1 VLNGRGAFRVFA
13 SSLCCHGPLLHDCSV
28 CVEKDVVCWKGPVLV
43 PRVTLR
49 GGKSYDVPAGQ
60 TVAQALAAGGIAVG
74 DDLLAASVNGQST
87 DLSALLSSDATI
99 EPLRFDSPE
108 GREVYRHSSTHIMAQ
123 AVKELFPTAQLT
135 IGPALEDSFYYDF
148 AYDRP
153 FTPED
158 LEKIE
163 VRAREIAQRRLPI
176 ARREF
181 SKPEA
186 IDFFKRRGEHYKVE
200 LIQGFP
206 DAEPISAY
214 SQGEFVDLCRGPHLP
229 STGHVGAFKLLTT
242 AGAYWRGDERNPM
255 LQRIYGTSFPT
266 KTELDAHLAR
276 LEEIKRRDHRKVGKE
291 LDLISVQDEI
301 GPGLVLWHPKGA
313 AVRLLIENFWREQH
327 IKDGYELVYSPH
339 VARLDLW
346 KTSGHVDYY
355 RENMFASMK
364 LEGSEYQLK
373 PMNCPYH
380 IMIYKSHLRSYRDLP
395 IRYGELGTV
404 YRYERTGVLHGL
416 LRVRGFTQD
425 DAHLFCRPDQI
436 ETEVSRVLDFTF
448 FILRTFGF
456 SEFEVFLSTRPKESV
471 GSEEHW
477 TLATSALEAALK
489 NRNIAFHLDP
499 GGGAFYGPKID
510 IKIKDALG
518 RSWQCSTIQV
528 DFNNPERFQ
537 LAYIGEDG
545 KPHQPIMIH
554 RALMGSIERFFGILV
569 EHYGG
574 AFPTWLAPVQA
585 VVLAITDSQREY
597 VAKVVADMKAAG
609 FRVEADLRNEKIGLK
624 IREAEKAKIPFMFV
638 AGEREVHSGSLSV
651 RGRSGANLGTMTV
664 AGALDL
670 LRVEVSRAGQQPSP
684 TS

>member
-1 VLNGRGAFRVFA
+1 M
-13 SSLCCHGPLLHDCSV
+13 P
-28 CVEKDVVCWKGPVLV
+28 K
-43 PRVTLR
+43 VTLKN
-49 GGKSYDVPAGQ
+49 GKSFDVPPGY
-60 TVAQALAAGGIAVG
+60 TIAQALAAGGIPVG
-74 DDLLAASVNGQST
+74 PEVLAASVNGRPT
-87 DLSALLSSDATI
+87 DLSAPLTADSTI
-99 EPLRFDSPE
+99 DPLGFDTAE
-108 GREVYRHSSTHIMAQ
+108 GREIYRHSSTHIMAQ
-123 AVKELFPTAQLT
+123 AVKELFPSAQLT

-158 LEKIE
+158 LENIE
-163 VRAREIAQRRLPI
+163 QRAREIAKRKLAVTRRDLT
-176 ARREF
+176 
-181 SKPEA
+181 KQEA
-186 IDFFKRRGEHYKVE
+186 LELFRSRGEHYKVE
-200 LIQGFP
+200 LIEGFP
-206 DAEPISAY
+206 DQEPISIY
-214 SQGEFVDLCRGPHLP
+214 TQGEFVDLCRGPHVP
-229 STGHVGAFKLLTT
+229 STGHVGALKLLTT

-266 KTELDAHLAR
+266 KAELDAHLAK

-291 LDLISVQDEI
+291 LDLISIQDEI

-313 AVRLLIENFWREQH
+313 VIRLLIENFWREQH
-327 IKDGYELVYSPH
+327 LRDGYELVYSPH

-346 KTSGHVDYY
+346 KTRGHVDYY
-355 RENMFASMK
+355 RDNMFAPMK

-380 IMIYKSHLRSYRDLP
+380 IMIYKSHLRSYRELP

-436 ETEVSRVLDFTF
+436 EAEVSRVLDFTF

-456 SEFEVFLSTRPKESV
+456 MEFEVFLSTRPNESV
-471 GSEEHW
+471 GAEEHW

-489 NRNIAFHLDP
+489 GRNISFHLDP

-518 RSWQCSTIQV
+518 RSWQCSTIQI
-528 DFNNPERFQ
+528 DFNNPERFE
-537 LAYIGEDG
+537 LSYIGEDG
-545 KPHQPIMIH
+545 KSHQPIMIH
-554 RALMGSIERFFGILV
+554 RALMGSIERFFGILI
-569 EHYGG
+569 EHYAG

-585 VVLAITDSQREY
+585 VVMAITDNQREF
-597 VAKVVADMKAAG
+597 VTEVTAHMKASG
-609 FRVEADLRNEKIGLK
+609 FRVESDIRNEKIGFK

-638 AGEREVHSGSLSV
+638 VGDREVQSRSLSV

-664 AGALDL
+664 QGALDL
-670 LRVEVSRAGQQPSP
+670 LKTEVERAGQQLSP

>member
-1 VLNGRGAFRVFA
+1 
-13 SSLCCHGPLLHDCSV
+13 
-28 CVEKDVVCWKGPVLV
+28 V
-43 PRVTLR
+43 PKVTLKN
-49 GGKSYDVPAGQ
+49 GKSVDVPPGY
-60 TVAQALAAGGIAVG
+60 TIAQALAAGGIPVG
-74 DDLLAASVNGQST
+74 PEVLAASVNGRPT
-87 DLSALLSSDATI
+87 DLSAPLTADATI
-99 EPLRFDSPE
+99 DPLGFDTAE
-108 GREVYRHSSTHIMAQ
+108 GREIYRHSSTHIMAQ
-123 AVKELFPTAQLT
+123 AVKELFPAAQLT

-158 LEKIE
+158 LENIE
-163 VRAREIAQRRLPI
+163 RRAREIAKRKLAVTRRDLT
-176 ARREF
+176 
-181 SKPEA
+181 KQEA
-186 IDFFKRRGEHYKVE
+186 LELFRARGEHYKVE
-200 LIQGFP
+200 LIEGFP
-206 DAEPISAY
+206 DRDPISIY
-214 SQGEFVDLCRGPHLP
+214 TQGEFVDLCRGPHVP
-229 STGHVGAFKLLTT
+229 STGHVGALKLLTT

-266 KTELDAHLAR
+266 KAELDAHLAK

-291 LDLISVQDEI
+291 LDLISIQDEI

-313 AVRLLIENFWREQH
+313 VIRLLIENFWREQH
-327 IKDGYELVYSPH
+327 LRDGYELVYSPH

-355 RENMFASMK
+355 RDNMFAPMK

-380 IMIYKSHLRSYRDLP
+380 IMIYKSHLRSYRELP

-436 ETEVSRVLDFTF
+436 EAEVSRVLDFTF

-456 SEFEVFLSTRPKESV
+456 MEFEVFLSTRPNESV
-471 GSEEHW
+471 GAEEHW

-489 NRNIAFHLDP
+489 SRNISFHLDP

-518 RSWQCSTIQV
+518 RSWQCSTIQI
-528 DFNNPERFQ
+528 DFNNPERFE
-537 LAYIGEDG
+537 LSYIGEDG
-545 KPHQPIMIH
+545 KSHQPIMIH
-554 RALMGSIERFFGILV
+554 RALMGSIERFFGILI
-569 EHYGG
+569 EHYAG

-585 VVLAITDSQREY
+585 VVMAITDNQREF
-597 VAKVVADMKAAG
+597 VTEVTAQMKASG
-609 FRVEADLRNEKIGLK
+609 FRVESDIRNEKIGFK

-638 AGEREVHSGSLSV
+638 VGDREVQSRSLSV

-664 AGALDL
+664 QGALDL
-670 LRVEVSRAGQQPSP
+670 LKTEVERAGQQLSP

>member
-1 VLNGRGAFRVFA
+1 MKIRLNDGR
-13 SSLCCHGPLLHDCSV
+13 SS
-28 CVEKDVVCWKGPVLV
+28 
-43 PRVTLR
+43 
-49 GGKSYDVPAGQ
+49 DVPPGE
-60 TVAQALAAGGIAVG
+60 TVETALAALGVKDTGE
-74 DDLLAASVNGQST
+74 LLAAKVNGQVV
-87 DLSALLSSDATI
+87 DLSKPLYEDATL
-99 EPLRFDSPE
+99 EPITFDSAE
-108 GREVYRHSSTHIMAQ
+108 GRDVYRHSSTHIMAQ
-123 AVKELFPTAQLT
+123 AVKELFPSAQLT

-148 AYDRP
+148 AFERP

-163 VRAREIAQRRLPI
+163 ARANEIIKRNLTIR
-176 ARREF
+176 RREF
-181 SKPEA
+181 TKSEA
-186 IDFFKRRGEHYKVE
+186 IDFFKSRGEGYKVE

-206 DAEPISAY
+206 DNEPISAY
-214 SQGEFVDLCRGPHLP
+214 TQGDFVDLCRGPHVP
-229 STGHVGAFKLLTT
+229 ATGRVGAFKLLNT

-266 KTELDAHLAR
+266 KAELDAHLAR

-291 LDLISVQDEI
+291 LDLISVQDDI

-313 AVRLLIENFWREQH
+313 AIRLLIENFWREQH

-355 RENMFASMK
+355 RDNMFASMK
-364 LEGSEYQLK
+364 IEGSEYQLK

-436 ETEVSRVLDFTF
+436 EGEVSRVLDFTF
-448 FILRTFGF
+448 FVLRTFGF
-456 SEFEVFLSTRPKESV
+456 AEFEVFLSTRPKESV
-471 GSEEHW
+471 GADEHW

-489 NRNIAFHLDP
+489 NRHIAYQLDP

-518 RSWQCSTIQV
+518 RSWQCSTVQV
-528 DFNNPERFQ
+528 DFNNPER
-537 LAYIGEDG
+537 LALSYIGEDG

-554 RALMGSIERFFGILV
+554 RALMGSIERFFGILI

-585 VVLAITDSQREY
+585 TVMNITDHQRDY
-597 VAKVVADMKAAG
+597 VAAVVAQLKAAG
-609 FRVEADLRNEKIGLK
+609 YRAEADLRNEKIGFK
-624 IREAEKAKIPFMFV
+624 IREAEKAKVPFMLV
-638 AGEREVHSGSLSV
+638 AGDREIQGGTLSV
-651 RGRSGANLGTMTV
+651 RGRSGTNLGSMTV
-664 AGALDL
+664 AAVLDL
-670 LRVEVSRAGQQPSP
+670 LRTEVARPQQDLQP
-684 TS
+684 TH

>member
-1 VLNGRGAFRVFA
+1 MKIAIKDGPSGDIQTGRTVGDTLSALGIPPGA
-13 SSLCCHGPLLHDCSV
+13 DI
-28 CVEKDVVCWKGPVLV
+28 
-43 PRVTLR
+43 
-49 GGKSYDVPAGQ
+49 
-60 TVAQALAAGGIAVG
+60 LAAR
-74 DDLLAASVNGQST
+74 VNGTVT
-87 DLSALLSSDATI
+87 DLSCPLTEDATI
-99 EPLRFDSPE
+99 EPIRFDSPE
-108 GREVYRHSSTHIMAQ
+108 GREVYRHSSTHLMAQ
-123 AVKELFPTAQLT
+123 AVKELFPAAQLT

-158 LEKIE
+158 LASIE
-163 VRAREIAQRRLPI
+163 ERARDIAKRKLPI
-176 ARREF
+176 TRREF
-181 SKPEA
+181 SKQDA
-186 IDFFKRRGEHYKVE
+186 IEFFRARGEQYKIE
-200 LIQGFP
+200 LIEGFP
-206 DAEPISAY
+206 DGEPISAY
-214 SQGEFVDLCRGPHLP
+214 TQGDFVDLCRGPHLP
-229 STGHVGAFKLLTT
+229 STGHIGAFKLLST

-266 KTELDAHLAR
+266 KAELDAHLAR
-276 LEEIKRRDHRKVGKE
+276 LEEIKRRDHRKVGKD

-313 AVRLLIENFWREQH
+313 AIRLQIENFWREQH
-327 IKDGYELVYSPH
+327 IKGGYELVYSPH

-346 KTSGHVDYY
+346 KTSGHLDYY

-395 IRYGELGTV
+395 VRYGELGTV

-448 FILRTFGF
+448 FILQTFGF
-456 SEFEVFLSTRPKESV
+456 TDFEVFLSTRPKESV
-471 GSEEHW
+471 GADEHW
-477 TLATSALEAALK
+477 TLATSALEAAIK
-489 NRNIAFHLDP
+489 SRNIAYHMDP

-518 RSWQCSTIQV
+518 RSWQCSTVQV
-528 DFNNPERFQ
+528 DFNNPERFA
-537 LAYIGEDG
+537 LSYIGEDG
-545 KPHQPIMIH
+545 KAHQPIMIH
-554 RALMGSIERFFGILV
+554 RALMGSIERFFGILI

-585 VVLAITDSQREY
+585 TVMNITDNQRDY
-597 VAKVVADMKAAG
+597 AAAVTAQLRSAG
-609 FRVEADLRNEKIGLK
+609 FRAEADIRNEKVGFK
-624 IREAEKAKIPFMFV
+624 IREAEKAKVPFMLV
-638 AGEREVHSGSLSV
+638 AGDREVQGGTVSV
-651 RGRSGANLGTMTV
+651 RGRSGANLGSKTV
-664 AGALDL
+664 AEVVDL
-670 LRVEVSRAGQQPSP
+670 LRAETARVRQDI
-684 TS
+684 

>member
-1 VLNGRGAFRVFA
+1 MDWVDECVDGIVLGRTGCVLKITLKNGA
-13 SSLCCHGPLLHDCSV
+13 SFQIS
-28 CVEKDVVCWKGPVLV
+28 E
-43 PRVTLR
+43 
-49 GGKSYDVPAGQ
+49 GQ
-60 TVAQALAAGGIAVG
+60 TVAQALAFAGISTSP
-74 DDLLAASVNGQST
+74 DILAAAVNGHPT
-87 DLSALLSSDATI
+87 DLSAELRVDATV

-123 AVKELFPTAQLT
+123 AVKELFPGAQLT

-148 AYDRP
+148 SFERP

-163 VRAREIAQRRLPI
+163 ARAIEITKRKLGI
-176 ARREF
+176 VRREF
-181 SKPEA
+181 TKQEA
-186 IDFFKRRGEHYKVE
+186 IEFFKARGESFKVE

-206 DAEPISAY
+206 DGEPISAY
-214 SQGEFVDLCRGPHLP
+214 SQGDFIDLCRGPHLP

-266 KTELDAHLAR
+266 TAELDAHLAR
-276 LEEIKRRDHRKVGKE
+276 LDEIKRRDHRKVGKE

-355 RENMFASMK
+355 RENMFPPMK

-425 DAHLFCRPDQI
+425 DAHLFCRPDQM
-436 ETEVSRVLDFTF
+436 EAEVIRVLEFTF
-448 FILRTFGF
+448 FILNTFGF

-471 GSEEHW
+471 GSDEHW
-477 TLATSALEAALK
+477 TMATSALEAALK
-489 NRNIAFHLDP
+489 GRNISYHLDS

-518 RSWQCSTIQV
+518 RSWQCSTVQV

-537 LAYIGEDG
+537 LSYIGEDG
-545 KPHQPIMIH
+545 KAHQPIMIH
-554 RALMGSIERFFGILV
+554 RALMGSVERFFGILI
-569 EHYGG
+569 EHFGG
-574 AFPTWLAPVQA
+574 AFPAWLAPVQA
-585 VVLAITDSQREY
+585 RVLAITDGQREFAART
-597 VAKVVADMKAAG
+597 VQEMKAAG

-638 AGEREVHSGSLSV
+638 VGDREVQSRSLSV
-651 RGRSGANLGTMTV
+651 RGRSGVNLGMMTV

-670 LRVEVSRAGQQPSP
+670 LKAEVGKAGQQLSP
-684 TS
+684 LS

>member
-1 VLNGRGAFRVFA
+1 MKVALENGPARTIDGGESVQAA
-13 SSLCCHGPLLHDCSV
+13 LSSLGALN
-28 CVEKDVVCWKGPVLV
+28 
-43 PRVTLR
+43 
-49 GGKSYDVPAGQ
+49 
-60 TVAQALAAGGIAVG
+60 AQVLAAK
-74 DDLLAASVNGQST
+74 VNGQVV
-87 DLSALLSSDATI
+87 DLSKPLSGDATI
-99 EPLRFDSPE
+99 QPLRFDSAE

-123 AVKELFPTAQLT
+123 AVKELFPSAQLT
-135 IGPALEDSFYYDF
+135 IGPALEDGFYYDF
-148 AYDRP
+148 AFDRP

-158 LEKIE
+158 LAKIE
-163 VRAREIAQRRLPI
+163 ERIGEIIRRNLTI
-176 ARREF
+176 TRREF
-181 SKPEA
+181 TKPEA
-186 IDFFKRRGEHYKVE
+186 IDFFRSRGEQYKVE
-200 LIQGFP
+200 LIEGFP
-206 DAEPISAY
+206 DGEPITAY
-214 SQGEFVDLCRGPHLP
+214 TQGAFVDLCRGPHLP
-229 STGHVGAFKLLTT
+229 TTGHVGALKLLTT

-266 KTELDAHLAR
+266 KAELDAHLAR

-313 AVRLLIENFWREQH
+313 MIRLLIENFWREQH

-355 RENMFASMK
+355 RENMFAAMK

-380 IMIYKSHLRSYRDLP
+380 IMIYKSRLRSYRDLP
-395 IRYGELGTV
+395 VRYGELGTV

-436 ETEVSRVLDFTF
+436 ESEVSRVLDFTF
-448 FILRTFGF
+448 FMLRTFGF
-456 SEFEVFLSTRPKESV
+456 AEFEVFLSTRPKESV
-471 GSEEHW
+471 GGDEHW
-477 TLATSALEAALK
+477 SLATSALEAALK
-489 NRNIAFHLDP
+489 SRNIAFQVDA

-518 RSWQCSTIQV
+518 RSWQCSTVQV
-528 DFNNPERFQ
+528 DFNNPERFE
-537 LAYIGEDG
+537 LSYIGEDG
-545 KPHQPIMIH
+545 KAHQPIMIH
-554 RALMGSIERFFGILV
+554 RALLGSIERFFGILI

-585 VVLAITDSQREY
+585 VVMSITDHQREY
-597 VAKVVADMKAAG
+597 AAQVAADLSASG
-609 FRVEADLRNEKIGLK
+609 FRADADLRNEKIGLK
-624 IREAEKAKIPFMFV
+624 IREAERAKIPFMFV
-638 AGEREVHSGSLSV
+638 VGDREVQSGTVSV
-651 RGRSGANLGTMTV
+651 RGRSGANLGSMTI

-670 LRVEVSRAGQQPSP
+670 LRREADRGAQQLSP